1 MYNKPNM
8 KVNNSDNKILDPST
22 LIQANQY
29 NTDKH
34 GERKLEKLRIR
45 YLRLVS

>member
-1 MYNKPNM
+1 M

-22 LIQANQY
+22 LIQANQH

-34 GERKLEKLRIR
+34 GEKKLEKLRMR